1 MWKDD
6 VPKVQVNNLAAKYT
20 GKYSWPV
27 LKNVNFSIQENDNL
41 ALIGPAGSGKTALA
55 KLLAVSATEEK
66 RPKITSGSATVLGV
80 DIAKP
85 TRREKIF
92 LSAQVGFL
100 PHDAGTR
107 LIGTL
112 SVGENIALPIIQRN
126 PEFDRQDLQNRVAKI
141 IDQMRLPLKLLSHL
155 PAELSSGQR
164 QRVALAKSLIMEP
177 ALWIADEPTRGLDIS
192 LRDLLDEILREQM
205 KNHSFSSIIIS
216 HDFAL
221 YSKVVSKVLVLEK
234 GEQTAIRTSASLRN
248 TGALNDYVA
257 ELASIARQR

>member
-1 MWKDD
+1 MLNDSSLR
-6 VPKVQVNNLAAKYT
+6 VKVSNLDAKYT
-20 GKYSWPV
+20 GKYEWPV
-27 LKNVNFSIQENDNL
+27 LKNVNFTLHENDNL

-55 KLLAVSATEEK
+55 KLLSGSATEEK
-66 RPKITSGSATVLGV
+66 RPKITAGAAEVLGV
-80 DIAKP
+80 NIAKP
-85 TRREKIF
+85 SRKERIF
-92 LSAQVGFL
+92 LSAQIGFL

-107 LIGTL
+107 LVGTL

-126 PEFDRQDLQNRVAKI
+126 PEFDRKDLQFRVARI

-192 LRDLLDEILREQM
+192 LRDLLDEILTEQR

-221 YSKVVSKVLVLEK
+221 YSKLVSKVLVLEK
-234 GEQTAIRTSASLRN
+234 GQQTAIRTSASLKN
-248 TGALNDYVA
+248 IDAANDYVSQ
-257 ELASIARQR
+257 LARLVRKP